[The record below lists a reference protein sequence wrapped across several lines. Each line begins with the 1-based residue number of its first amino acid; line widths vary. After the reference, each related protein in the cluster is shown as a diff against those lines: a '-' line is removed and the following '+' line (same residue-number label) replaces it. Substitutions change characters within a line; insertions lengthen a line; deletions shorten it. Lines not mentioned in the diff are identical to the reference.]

1 MTKQQTIT
9 QDAASA
15 VILQVP
21 LDTLSISELNPRK
34 SVSEAHIE
42 SLADSIERFGL
53 IHNLAGLMDAD
64 GNVGIVAGGCRLRA
78 IQLIAERS
86 KDHPFATVPVKLA
99 SNAAEGNRPRLC
111 RYRSPRLSA
120 AGAGWIARPCDG
132 RACGWRDQPWDCQGL
147 HPVR

>member
-15 VILQVP
+15 VSLLIP
-21 LDTLSISELNPRK
+21 LEALSISDLNPRK
-34 SVSEAHIE
+34 WVSEAHIE

-78 IQLIAERS
+78 IQRLQSVPRTIPS
-86 KDHPFATVPVKLA
+86 KLFL
-99 SNAAEGNRPRLC
+99 
-111 RYRSPRLSA
+111 
-120 AGAGWIARPCDG
+120 
-132 RACGWRDQPWDCQGL
+132 
-147 HPVR
+147 